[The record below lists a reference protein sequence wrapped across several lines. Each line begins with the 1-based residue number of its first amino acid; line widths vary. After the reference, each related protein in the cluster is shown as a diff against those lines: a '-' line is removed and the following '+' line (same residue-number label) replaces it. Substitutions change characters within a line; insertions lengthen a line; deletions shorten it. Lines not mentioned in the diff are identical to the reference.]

1 MQLLESGQMYLE
13 ALYVL
18 SLESD
23 LVRAIDIGDYL
34 GYSKPSV
41 SRALL
46 LLKEEG
52 YVTKDERGF
61 LHLTEKGKQIAES
74 VYDRHTVFTD
84 LFMMMGVDEETANKD
99 ACRVEH
105 YIGDITYEAVK
116 AYVKDHNHNPDN

>member
-23 LVRAIDIGDYL
+23 MVRAIDIGDYL

-41 SRALL
+41 SRALV
-46 LLKEEG
+46 LLKDEG
-52 YVTKDERGF
+52 YLTKDDKGF
-61 LHLTEKGKQIAES
+61 LHLTDKGKKIAED
-74 VYDRHTVFTD
+74 VYDRHTVLTE
-84 LFMMMGVDEETANKD
+84 LFIMMGVSTDTANQD

-105 YIGDITYEAVK
+105 YIGDETFKALKTFVK
-116 AYVKDHNHNPDN
+116 EHSQDH

>member
-23 LVRAIDIGDYL
+23 MVRAIDIGEYL

-41 SRALL
+41 SRALV
-46 LLKEEG
+46 LLKDEG
-52 YVTKDERGF
+52 YLTKDDKGF
-61 LHLTEKGKQIAES
+61 LHLTDKGKQIAED
-74 VYDRHTVFTD
+74 VYDRHTVLTE
-84 LFMMMGVDEETANKD
+84 LFIMMGVSTDTANQD

-105 YIGDITYEAVK
+105 YIGEETFKALKTFVK
-116 AYVKDHNHNPDN
+116 EHSQDH

>member
-23 LVRAIDIGDYL
+23 MVRAIDIGEYL

-41 SRALL
+41 SRALV
-46 LLKEEG
+46 LLKDEG
-52 YVTKDERGF
+52 YLTKDDKGF
-61 LHLTEKGKQIAES
+61 LHLTDKGKKIAED
-74 VYDRHTVFTD
+74 VYERHTVLTE
-84 LFMMMGVDEETANKD
+84 LFIMMGVSTDTANQD

-105 YIGDITYEAVK
+105 YIGEETFNALKTFVK
-116 AYVKDHNHNPDN
+116 EHSQDH

>member
-1 MQLLESGQMYLE
+1 MYLE

-23 LVRAIDIGDYL
+23 MVRAIDVGDYL

-46 LLKEEG
+46 LLKEDG
-52 YVTKDERGF
+52 YVTKDDRGF

-84 LFMMMGVDEETANKD
+84 LFMMMGVDEVTANQD

-105 YIGDITYEAVK
+105 YIGDITYKAVK
-116 AYVKDHNHNPDN
+116 AYVKDHNPNPGN

>member
-23 LVRAIDIGDYL
+23 MVRAIDIGEYL

-41 SRALL
+41 SRALV
-46 LLKEEG
+46 LLKDEG
-52 YVTKDERGF
+52 YLTKDGKGF
-61 LHLTEKGKQIAES
+61 LHLTDKGKKIAED
-74 VYDRHTVFTD
+74 VYDRHTVLTE
-84 LFMMMGVDEETANKD
+84 LFIMMGVSTDTANQD

-105 YIGDITYEAVK
+105 YICDETFQALK
-116 AYVKDHNHNPDN
+116 TFVKDHSQGH